1 MRQSRCPKINLIPH
15 VVMDPSN
22 SRKSWWWLEWS
33 SRLFFTTW
41 PGVFALTCAFLMW
54 VANSIFAHDKRISE
68 LERAAPGDHERL
80 RLQVM
85 NDFDGKM
92 TPRLSD
98 IMVEIKSIQRAM
110 SDLRVNQ
117 EVQKALSENGRKQ
130 AQ

>member
-1 MRQSRCPKINLIPH
+1 
-15 VVMDPSN
+15 
-22 SRKSWWWLEWS
+22 
-33 SRLFFTTW
+33 
-41 PGVFALTCAFLMW
+41 
-54 VANSIFAHDKRISE
+54 
-68 LERAAPGDHERL
+68 
-80 RLQVM
+80 M